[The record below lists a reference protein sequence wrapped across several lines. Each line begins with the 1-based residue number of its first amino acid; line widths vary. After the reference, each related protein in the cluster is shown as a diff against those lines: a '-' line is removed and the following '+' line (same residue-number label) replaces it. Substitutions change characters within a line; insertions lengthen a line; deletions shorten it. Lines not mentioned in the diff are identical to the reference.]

1 MRVRPAP
8 ICTEDILPSGWTKPN
23 LSVVPLHGALRSW
36 RCAAAWLSD
45 GRQRAGGGAWEGRG
59 VGLGG
64 GAAAGRGGGSEIL
77 SKIACSVVCRLVM
90 SRLICSRPL
99 ESSSTLRRTAARP
112 DDVASSCSL
121 RVGERATDVGAL
133 SGTEAAC
140 LEDCQARAAATPQQ
154 NVIRSA
160 ITSEI
165 LTDDNVT
172 RSPLFFGSMATF
184 ESFGTSVASSDGL
197 VCQWRA
203 ENHDLLVLSTEFIV
217 ASLSG

>member
-1 MRVRPAP
+1 V
-8 ICTEDILPSGWTKPN
+8 DL
-23 LSVVPLHGALRSW
+23 
-36 RCAAAWLSD
+36 
-45 GRQRAGGGAWEGRG
+45 
-59 VGLGG
+59 G

-99 ESSSTLRRTAARP
+99 ESSPTLWRTAARP

-140 LEDCQARAAATPQQ
+140 QARAAATPQQ

-165 LTDDNVT
+165 RLSTDNNGT
-172 RSPLFFGSMATF
+172 RSPSFFGSIAMF
-184 ESFGTSVASSDGL
+184 ESSGTSVASSDGL